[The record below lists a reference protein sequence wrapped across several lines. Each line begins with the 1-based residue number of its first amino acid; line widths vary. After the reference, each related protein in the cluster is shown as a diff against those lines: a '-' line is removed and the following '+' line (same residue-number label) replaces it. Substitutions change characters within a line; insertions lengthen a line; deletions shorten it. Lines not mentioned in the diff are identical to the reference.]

1 MSGMLFDVSP
11 EDVPDRKK
19 AKKPKNRLE
28 EGPSSEIPAFSVPRQ
43 SARSAPPSGAVVNGV
58 PCIYEPCRGRLHDLT
73 HEKASAWRIE
83 CWECGTGQ
91 WIEPAPDMLE
101 MPTEAT
107 PEEAPQAEI
116 KESAGDFV
124 FDDGWAAGKTVAEV
138 YAECGLET
146 VKMLGS
152 DKRHT
157 AWATPVEKWLAEN
170 GRAV

>member
-1 MSGMLFDVSP
+1 MLFDVSP
-11 EDVPDRKK
+11 EDIPDRKK
-19 AKKPKNRLE
+19 TKKPKK
-28 EGPSSEIPAFSVPRQ
+28 PSAAEAKSEATEFSIPRRSKPIAHPR
-43 SARSAPPSGAVVNGV
+43 GAVVNGV
-58 PCIYEPCRGRLHDLT
+58 PCIYEPCRGHLHDLT
-73 HEKASAWRIE
+73 HERATAWRLE

-101 MPTEAT
+101 VPDADGC
-107 PEEAPQAEI
+107 EEAAHEDT
-116 KESAGDFV
+116 KESTGEFV

-152 DKRHT
+152 DVRHS
-157 AWATPVEKWLAEN
+157 AWAAPVEKWLAEN